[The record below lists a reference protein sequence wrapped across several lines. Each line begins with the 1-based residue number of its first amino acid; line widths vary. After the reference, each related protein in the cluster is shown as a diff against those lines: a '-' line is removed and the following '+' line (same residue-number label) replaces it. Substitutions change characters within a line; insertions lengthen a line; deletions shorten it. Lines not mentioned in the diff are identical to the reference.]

1 MGWPQPDPGAVETA
15 LAWLR
20 EQDPRLTLDAL
31 GEQLRE
37 AGYGEPEVNAAV
49 AARQAELDAA
59 LPPGSDLRGR
69 AAAVLLL
76 AFLGV
81 WGAISLAL
89 VVGQPFAGDMYM
101 SGTEVLAALILGG
114 LLLPML
120 LLGLAFVKL
129 SGRLKRGVAEAMVM
143 VLIVPF
149 IYLVI
154 VAGLCVATTQ
164 PFS

>member
-1 MGWPQPDPGAVETA
+1 MGWAQPDPGAVETA

-31 GEQLRE
+31 GKQLRE
-37 AGYGEPEVNAAV
+37 AGYAEQVVRAAV

-69 AAAVLLL
+69 AAAILVVSFL
-76 AFLGV
+76 AA
-81 WGAISLAL
+81 WGIISLAL
-89 VVGQPFAGDMYM
+89 VT
-101 SGTEVLAALILGG
+101 GTPVQGGYSSEVLGAVILGAVLVPMLLVG
-114 LLLPML
+114 LLLIRE
-120 LLGLAFVKL
+120 
-129 SGRLKRGVAEAMVM
+129 SGRLKRGVAGAMVM

-154 VAGLCVATTQ
+154 VAGLCVSIYQ
-164 PFS
+164 PFA

>member
-89 VVGQPFAGDMYM
+89 VVG
-101 SGTEVLAALILGG
+101 
-114 LLLPML
+114 
-120 LLGLAFVKL
+120 
-129 SGRLKRGVAEAMVM
+129 
-143 VLIVPF
+143 
-149 IYLVI
+149 
-154 VAGLCVATTQ
+154 
-164 PFS
+164 